1 MLPSAAQRRRAL
13 AGPILRS
20 QNPFGLSVEWLRFFS
35 MNSDGESK
43 PEPVDPEMLVR
54 MLEIEMIQKRAARQ
68 QASAR
73 RNTWRAASFLFLF
86 IVILAVGFAL
96 YYVFSSG
103 RLDEMRSHNGPPATA
118 TPASSPAR

>member
-1 MLPSAAQRRRAL
+1 
-13 AGPILRS
+13 
-20 QNPFGLSVEWLRFFS
+20 
-35 MNSDGESK
+35 MNSNGESK

-86 IVILAVGFAL
+86 IVLLAAGFAL
-96 YYVFSSG
+96 YFVFSSG
-103 RLDEMRSHNGPPATA
+103 RLDEMSSRNGPPVTA
-118 TPASSPAR
+118 TPASSPSR